1 MMRIFFSLIFVF
13 LTVFIYGCSDKKEK
27 ASAYGRLSVYLYKIE
42 KGDMVK
48 KILEKYPK
56 LQIGL
61 IYYDPLDDTYRA
73 VDPRKG
79 FEKLGYS
86 EAYNKEV
93 YYYIMYR
100 LTQKA
105 LKEENRFVEKQLIKT
120 LKSYEQ
126 FLKEAKKTEQKNR
139 ELMDMLLK
147 YGNIGI
153 ILFFVITGIGIAY
166 LLITIAKK
174 HNVI

>member
-1 MMRIFFSLIFVF
+1 MKILLPVIFVLF
-13 LTVFIYGCSDKKEK
+13 TAFVNGCSDKEEK
-27 ASAYGRLSVYLYKIE
+27 ASAHGRLSVYLYKIE
-42 KGDMVK
+42 KGDMIK
-48 KILEKYPK
+48 NIREKYPD

-61 IYYDPLDDTYRA
+61 IYYDPSDDSYKA

-93 YYYIMYR
+93 YYYIMYK
-100 LTQKA
+100 LTKKA
-105 LKEENRFVEKQLIKT
+105 LKDENRFVEKQLLQT
-120 LKSYEQ
+120 LKSYQ
-126 FLKEAKKTEQKNR
+126 DFLTEVKKTQQKKR

-174 HNVI
+174 HKVI

>member
-1 MMRIFFSLIFVF
+1 MRIFYPIIFVLLIAF
-13 LTVFIYGCSDKKEK
+13 VYGCSNKEEK

-42 KGDMVK
+42 KGEMVK
-48 KILEKYPK
+48 KILEKYPD

-61 IYYDPLDDTYRA
+61 IYYDPSDDTYRA

-93 YYYIMYR
+93 YYYIMYK

-105 LKEENRFVEKQLIKT
+105 LKGENRFVEKQLIET
-120 LKSYEQ
+120 LKAYEQ
-126 FLKEAKKTEQKNR
+126 FLTEAKKTEQKNR
-139 ELMDMLLK
+139 KLADMLLK
-147 YGNIGI
+147 YGHIGI
-153 ILFFVITGIGIAY
+153 LLFFSIIGVGIAY

-174 HNVI
+174 HKVI

>member
-1 MMRIFFSLIFVF
+1 MMRIFLILFIFTAF
-13 LTVFIYGCSDKKEK
+13 LYGCSDKEEK

-42 KGDMVK
+42 KGDTVK
-48 KILEKYPK
+48 KILEKYPD

-61 IYYDPLDDTYRA
+61 IYYDPSDDTYRA

-105 LKEENRFVEKQLIKT
+105 LKEENKFVEKQLMET
-120 LKSYEQ
+120 LKAYQQ
-126 FLKEAKKTEQKNR
+126 FLIEAKKTQQKNR
-139 ELMDMLLK
+139 EVMQMVLK

-153 ILFFVITGIGIAY
+153 VLFFVITGVGIAY

-174 HNVI
+174 HKVI

>member
-1 MMRIFFSLIFVF
+1 MVKKIIFVAG
-13 LTVFIYGCSDKKEK
+13 LILSFIYGCGKEKEEK

-42 KGDMVK
+42 KGDMIK
-48 KILEKYPK
+48 NIMQKYPK

-61 IYYDPLDDTYRA
+61 IYYDPLDDTYKA

-93 YYYIMYR
+93 YYYIMYK

-105 LKEENRFVEKQLIKT
+105 LKEENRYVEKQLIKT
-120 LKSYEQ
+120 LKAYEQ
-126 FLKEAKKTEQKNR
+126 FLIEAKKTEQKNR
-139 ELMDMLLK
+139 ELLDMVLK

-153 ILFFVITGIGIAY
+153 LLFFIITGAGIGY

-174 HNVI
+174 HDVI

>member
-1 MMRIFFSLIFVF
+1 MKIFFPFIFVF
-13 LTVFIYGCSDKKEK
+13 LTAFIYGCGKEEKK

-48 KILEKYPK
+48 NIMQKYPK

-61 IYYDPLDDTYRA
+61 IYYDPLDDTYKA

-93 YYYIMYR
+93 YYYIMYK

-105 LKEENRFVEKQLIKT
+105 LKEENKFVEKQLIQT
-120 LKSYEQ
+120 LKAYQE
-126 FLKEAKKTEQKNR
+126 FLTEAKKTQQKNR
-139 ELMDMLLK
+139 KLLDMVLK

-153 ILFFVITGIGIAY
+153 LLFFMITGVGIAY
-166 LLITIAKK
+166 LLITIAKRHK
-174 HNVI
+174 VI